1 MADEESA
8 PSGSLEDPDVS
19 AQDAA
24 VPDPSGARQDPGTQG
39 AIDDA
44 RSLPRTTSP
53 THSRTRATASR
64 SRRRDRRTSSRPLL
78 A

>member
-44 RSLPRTTSP
+44 TQSAKNDIADALSDTSDGEQEP
-53 THSRTRATASR
+53 AEGSQ
-64 SRRRDRRTSSRPLL
+64 D
-78 A
+78 